1 MPNRARRSL
10 PDERKR
16 HVAIIARLL
25 HESAAKSSL
34 PPHQVGKTLLRLAVK
49 MENQLYTATH
59 GRALTDDAIRK
70 HLVFLATRA
79 CSKSVL

>member
-10 PDERKR
+10 PDDRKR
-16 HVAIIARLL
+16 H
-25 HESAAKSSL
+25 SSV

-49 MENQLYTATH
+49 MENQLYAATH
-59 GRALTDDAIRK
+59 GRALTDEAIRK

-79 CSKSVL
+79 CSKPTR